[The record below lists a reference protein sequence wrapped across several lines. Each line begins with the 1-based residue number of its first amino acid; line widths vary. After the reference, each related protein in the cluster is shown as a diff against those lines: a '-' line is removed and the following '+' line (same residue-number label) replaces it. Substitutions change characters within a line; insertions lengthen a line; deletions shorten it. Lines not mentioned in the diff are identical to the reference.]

1 MADGTRQ
8 VCLKIVFVTSKYMNR
23 IVNIQYGQFKG
34 IHIKEVSLS
43 GRFRRV
49 VHINHIVAVEM
60 YRLRELSKS
69 EVSLL

>member
-23 IVNIQYGQFKG
+23 IVNVQYGQFKG

-49 VHINHIVAVEM
+49 VHINYIVAVEM
-60 YRLRELSKS
+60 YRLRELPKS

>member
-23 IVNIQYGQFKG
+23 IVNVQYGQFKG

-49 VHINHIVAVEM
+49 VHINYIVAVEM
-60 YRLRELSKS
+60 YRL
-69 EVSLL
+69 